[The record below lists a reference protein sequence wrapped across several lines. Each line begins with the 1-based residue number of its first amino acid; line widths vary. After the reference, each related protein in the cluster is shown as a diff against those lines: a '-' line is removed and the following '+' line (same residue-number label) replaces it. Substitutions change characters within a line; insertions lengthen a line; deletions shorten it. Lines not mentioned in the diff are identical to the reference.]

1 MDERKELNQKELSEV
16 SGGYRYTTVDGK
28 HYCGFGD
35 DVQNKYLCPKC
46 GRPVHPGK
54 AWRFYCDPGDESQ
67 FFENSLLPNLKSGYW
82 EEMTEEEWEKMQS
95 ENRRAIDKC
104 KRESQ

>member
-1 MDERKELNQKELSEV
+1 MSVITVVSRFVMELF
-16 SGGYRYTTVDGK
+16 YRND
-28 HYCGFGD
+28 C
-35 DVQNKYLCPKC
+35 N
-46 GRPVHPGK
+46 
-54 AWRFYCDPGDESQ
+54 ESW

-82 EEMTEEEWEKMQS
+82 EEMTEEEWGKMQS